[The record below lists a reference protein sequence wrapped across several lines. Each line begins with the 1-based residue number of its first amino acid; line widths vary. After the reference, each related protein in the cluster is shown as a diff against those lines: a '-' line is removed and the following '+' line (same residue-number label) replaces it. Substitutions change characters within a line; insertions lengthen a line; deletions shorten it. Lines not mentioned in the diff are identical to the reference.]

1 MSGSFKVTNN
11 LVAQGIT
18 HIASNFGIR
27 AVGEYEDVNG
37 KKVLKSMKLV
47 SVDFISNKG
56 GAGDVIKKKDEKKK
70 I

>member
-18 HIASNFGIR
+18 HIAGKFGVR
-27 AVGEYEDVNG
+27 AVGEYEEKDG

-47 SVDFISNKG
+47 SVDFISDKG
-56 GAGDVIKKKDEKKK
+56 SVGDVVKKER
-70 I
+70 

>member
-11 LVAQGIT
+11 LIAQGIT
-18 HIASNFGIR
+18 HVASNFGIR
-27 AVGEYEDVNG
+27 AVGEYKEVNG

-47 SVDFISNKG
+47 SVDFISDKG
-56 GAGDVIKKKDEKKK
+56 VGNVIKKEDEKKE

>member
-18 HIASNFGIR
+18 HIAGKFGVR
-27 AVGEYEDVNG
+27 AVGEYEEKDG

-47 SVDFISNKG
+47 SVDFVSDKG
-56 GAGDVIKKKDEKKK
+56 GVGNVFKNKEK
-70 I
+70 

>member
-18 HIASNFGIR
+18 HIAGKFGVR
-27 AVGEYEDVNG
+27 AVGEYEEKDG

-47 SVDFISNKG
+47 GVDFISDKG
-56 GAGDVIKKKDEKKK
+56 SVGDVFKKKKE

>member
-11 LVAQGIT
+11 LVVQGIT

-27 AVGEYEDVNG
+27 AVGEYEEKDG

-47 SVDFISNKG
+47 GVDFVSDKG
-56 GAGDVIKKKDEKKK
+56 CIGDIVKKER
-70 I
+70 

>member
-11 LVAQGIT
+11 LIAQGIT

-27 AVGEYEDVNG
+27 VVGEYEEKDG

-47 SVDFISNKG
+47 SVDFVSDKG
-56 GAGDVIKKKDEKKK
+56 SVGDVIKKKDEKKE

>member
-11 LVAQGIT
+11 LIAQGIK
-18 HIASNFGIR
+18 HIAGNFGVR
-27 AVGEYEDVNG
+27 AVGEYEEVNG

-47 SVDFISNKG
+47 SVDFISGKG
-56 GAGDVIKKKDEKKK
+56 GAGDVIKKKDEKKE